1 MAEYSIKDV
10 ETLTGI
16 KAHTLRV
23 WEKRYGFTNPG
34 RTETNIRTYSDDE
47 IKRLLSVSILY
58 NQGFKVS
65 KIAAMNREQLNQK
78 ILSLNEAVP
87 NIESTIEGLILA
99 MIDLDEERFEK
110 IFNSS
115 ILKIGFED
123 TITKVIYPFME
134 RIGVLWMVGTI
145 HPAQEHFV
153 SNLVRQKLIVAI
165 DAQDS
170 TKNSKPTFLL
180 FLREAELHELGL
192 LFYYYIIKKSGHK
205 VVYLGQNVP
214 TDDLIKVI
222 EKHQPDFLLTSFIA
236 AIEKDDFKKYLDT
249 ILKNCK
255 KVSLLVSGAFAA
267 QHQSVIPKEVK
278 LLQSVIQFKAFIAAE
293 VKN

>member
-34 RTETNIRTYSDDE
+34 RTETNIRTYTDE
-47 IKRLLSVSILY
+47 EIRRLLSVSILY

-65 KIAAMNREQLNQK
+65 KIAALNKEQLTKK
-78 ILSLNEAVP
+78 ILSLNDSVP
-87 NIESTIEGLILA
+87 NIGSTIEGLVLA
-99 MIDLDEERFEK
+99 MIDLDEVRFEK

-115 ILKIGFED
+115 VLKIGFED
-123 TITKVIYPFME
+123 TITKGIYPFME

-153 SNLVRQKLIVAI
+153 SNIIRQKLIVAI

-170 TKNSKPTFLL
+170 PKATTPSFLL
-180 FLREAELHELGL
+180 FLREGELHELGL
-192 LFYYYIIKKSGHK
+192 LFFYYLIKKSGYK
-205 VVYLGQNVP
+205 VIYLGQNVP
-214 TDDLIKVI
+214 TDDLFKVI
-222 EKHQPDFLLTSFIA
+222 QKHQPDFLLTSFIA
-236 AIEKDDFKKYLDT
+236 AIEKSEFEKYL
-249 ILKNCK
+249 NN
-255 KVSLLVSGAFAA
+255 LLNGAKSAKLFISGAFAA
-267 QHQSVIPKEVK
+267 QYQSVIPKTVT
-278 LLQSVIQFKAFIAAE
+278 LLQSATQFNSYLADIRS
-293 VKN
+293 

>member
-34 RTETNIRTYSDDE
+34 RTETNIRTYKDDE
-47 IKRLLSVSILY
+47 IRRLLSVSILY

-65 KIAAMNREQLNQK
+65 KIAALDREQLTEK
-78 ILSLNEAVP
+78 ILSLNESLP
-87 NIESTIEGLILA
+87 NTDSTIEGLILA

-145 HPAQEHFV
+145 HPSQEHFV
-153 SNLVRQKLIVAI
+153 SNIVRQKLIVAI

-170 TKNSKPTFLL
+170 TKTIKPSFLL
-180 FLREAELHELGL
+180 FLREGELHELGL
-192 LFYYYIIKKSGHK
+192 LFFYYLIKKSGYK
-205 VVYLGQNVP
+205 VIYLGQNVP
-214 TDDLIKVI
+214 TDDLFKVI
-222 EKHQPDFLLTSFIA
+222 QKHQPDFLLTSFIA
-236 AIEKDDFKKYLDT
+236 AIEKSEFEKYLNN
-249 ILKNCK
+249 LLNNSKQA
-255 KVSLLVSGAFAA
+255 SLFISGAFAA
-267 QHQSVIPKEVK
+267 QHQSVIPKTVT
-278 LLQSVIQFKAFIAAE
+278 LLQSAAQFKSYLANI
-293 VKN
+293 KG